1 VAAAAR
7 QDRAQWAYTPR
18 NLLDRYTPP
27 LLGSTSTPT
36 TYTADKDRNTTSI
49 VQPGGITVDFTYDA
63 DGKLVRM
70 SQPRGTT
77 RLGYSTAT
85 GLLATATS
93 PDGEKLEYAY
103 DGSLPAKTTFTGTV
117 NGEVSSTY
125 DADLRLT
132 SDSAAGASASYAYDD
147 DGMLIRAGTLA
158 LTRNADNGLL
168 TGMSGGALFA
178 FGSGMFGVGRSG

>member
-77 RLGYSTAT
+77 ARCRRRRPSPARSTARSARRMT
-85 GLLATATS
+85 PTS
-93 PDGEKLEYAY
+93 G
-103 DGSLPAKTTFTGTV
+103 
-117 NGEVSSTY
+117 
-125 DADLRLT
+125 
-132 SDSAAGASASYAYDD
+132 
-147 DGMLIRAGTLA
+147 
-158 LTRNADNGLL
+158 
-168 TGMSGGALFA
+168 
-178 FGSGMFGVGRSG
+178 

>member
-1 VAAAAR
+1 
-7 QDRAQWAYTPR
+7 
-18 NLLDRYTPP
+18 
-27 LLGSTSTPT
+27 
-36 TYTADKDRNTTSI
+36 
-49 VQPGGITVDFTYDA
+49 
-63 DGKLVRM
+63 
-70 SQPRGTT
+70 
-77 RLGYSTAT
+77 
-85 GLLATATS
+85 LATATS